1 MSLED
6 NKAIVRRF
14 FEELL
19 GQGNMAAADELVD
32 PNLIAHDSGAV
43 MIPLPPGRQGV
54 KQFFSDLRVKLPDLQ
69 ISVDDLLAEGDKV
82 AARWTVRGTNLGPFG
97 AMAATGKQM
106 TVTGIGI
113 YRLAGGKIV
122 EYWTELDMLGTMNQ
136 LGVIQLPAQAS

>member
-14 FEELL
+14 FMEFL
-19 GQGNMAAADELVD
+19 GQGNMAVADELLD

-43 MIPLPPGRQGV
+43 MIPLLSGREGV
-54 KQFFSDLRVKLPDLQ
+54 KQFFTDLRVKLPDLQ

-82 AARWTVRGTNLGPFG
+82 VARWTVHGTNLGPFG
-97 AMAATGKQM
+97 AMPATGKQM

-113 YRLAGGKIV
+113 YHLASGKIV
-122 EYWTELDMLGTMNQ
+122 EYWAELDMLGTMNQ
-136 LGVIQLPAQAS
+136 LGVIQLP